1 MAAGN
6 LLDRMADQYGYGPT
20 PPPVYVPPPNLSQP
34 IVVPPPVAVQPA
46 QQAAATQ
53 AASTSTQESG
63 LKKLSEAEWR
73 ALIENDPQYK
83 QGLEWLTDDYNRAI
97 SRGTQDEAFADR
109 AFQQSLAALS
119 AGGGYTVPAA
129 LAEQDALRKEKAA
142 REYANQQEYLREALG
157 SRGMLD
163 SGQLGVE
170 QGELKYG
177 YDTLLRE
184 IDLAAKARQQEADE
198 ANARRA
204 QSIAQQTAN
213 MQLQREMQKV
223 DASRRRED
231 LQLQYGREKGD
242 LLFKVAAQKRD
253 LYFTGDGYVFRPA

>member
-6 LLDRMADQYGYGPT
+6 PLDRLADQYGYGPYA
-20 PPPVYVPPPNLSQP
+20 PPVYVPPPNLSQP
-34 IVVPPPVAVQPA
+34 VYVPPPVATPPAQPA
-46 QQAAATQ
+46 QTVATQTAAAGQ
-53 AASTSTQESG
+53 ADP
-63 LKKLSEAEWR
+63 KKITEAEWW
-73 ALIENDPQYK
+73 AMIENDPKYK
-83 QGLEWLTDDYNRAI
+83 QGLEWLTGDYQRAI
-97 SRGTQDEAFADR
+97 SRGTEDEAFADR

-142 REYANQQEYLREALG
+142 REFANQQEFLREALG

-170 QGELKYG
+170 QSELQYG
-177 YDTLLRE
+177 YNTLLKE

-223 DASRRRED
+223 DAARRRED
-231 LQLQYGREKGD
+231 LQLQFGREKGD
-242 LLFKVAAQKRD
+242 LLFKVAEQRKDYYFDAQ
-253 LYFTGDGYVFRPA
+253 TGVYRPA